1 MGKALEE
8 AKIKEKE
15 AAKTIKNHMKATGD
29 SAAAELKEKLDA
41 IGGGDAKEDKS
52 AMKQAAKTA
61 AQELK
66 EIEKM
71 RIEREKERQAK
82 IREAQGLEKKKRA
95 LALVDGAAD
104 SPAKAARSND
114 VD

>member
-1 MGKALEE
+1 MG
-8 AKIKEKE
+8 IKEKVAAE
-15 AAKTIKNHMKATGD
+15 AIKSHMKATGD
-29 SAAAELKEKLDA
+29 TAAAELKEKLDA
-41 IGGGDAKEDKS
+41 IGGPDAKEDKG

-71 RIEREKERQAK
+71 RLEREKERQAK

-95 LALVDGAAD
+95 LAIGDGAAE